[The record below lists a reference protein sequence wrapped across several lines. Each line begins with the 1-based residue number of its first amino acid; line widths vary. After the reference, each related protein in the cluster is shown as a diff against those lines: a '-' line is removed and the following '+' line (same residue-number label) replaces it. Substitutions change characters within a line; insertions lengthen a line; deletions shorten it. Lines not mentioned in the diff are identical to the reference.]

1 MLREKGIRCLLL
13 SREAEGKPVRLAV
26 SGAGWIGSG
35 FVTQVE
41 HIPGMEVVALAD
53 ERETQ
58 ALEVFASLGY
68 DRDALVVT
76 EKVAGAEEALRQGK
90 KVVTPS
96 LRVIAE
102 LESVDVVI
110 DATSSPLVGATVAYH
125 AIRNRKP
132 VVLVNIEADAT
143 VGRALKRLAEK
154 EGVLYTVSS
163 GDEPGCLV
171 ELLEFVTTLG
181 FEPIVLGKGKN
192 NPLNPSATPEE
203 VAEAAK
209 AQNKDP
215 FQVASYVDGTKTM
228 FEMCCCANAT
238 GFVPVQPGM
247 LGPQAELDTVSSVFA
262 LQEDGG
268 ITPFPGIVDF
278 VQSKSMAGGVFV
290 VVRVTDE
297 RIRGDLE
304 YLKVAGKGKYFTFF
318 RPYHLWFLEAPISV
332 ARAYFYGEPTLVPRE
347 RPVAEVV
354 TVAKRPLRK
363 GESLDTFGGFT
374 FYGLIMSAREAWEKK
389 ALPAGLACG
398 ARLRRD
404 IPKGA
409 IVTWDDVELQDNLL
423 VSLRKEQDAED
434 WANRNTIKCP
444 DGL

>member
-1 MLREKGIRCLLL
+1 MLREKGIRYLLL
-13 SREAEGKPVRLAV
+13 SREAERRPIRLAV

-53 ERETQ
+53 AKETQ
-58 ALEVFASLGY
+58 ALEVFTSLGY

-76 EKVAGAEEALRQGK
+76 EKLAKAEEALRQGK
-90 KVVTPS
+90 KVVTQS
-96 LRVIAE
+96 LELIAE
-102 LESVDVVI
+102 LESVDVVV

-125 AIRNRKP
+125 SIRNHKP
-132 VVLVNIEADAT
+132 VVLINIEADAT
-143 VGRALKRLAEK
+143 VGRVLRRLAER

-171 ELLEFVTTLG
+171 ELLEFVITLG

-192 NPLNPSATPEE
+192 NPLNPFATPEDVE
-203 VAEAAK
+203 RAAK
-209 AQNKDP
+209 VQNKDP

-238 GFVPVQPGM
+238 GFVPAQPGM
-247 LGPQAELDTVSSVFA
+247 IGPQAELDTVSSVFA

-290 VVRVTDE
+290 VVRVTNE
-297 RIRGDLE
+297 RVRGDLE

-318 RPYHLWFLEAPISV
+318 RPYHLWFLEAPISI
-332 ARAYFYGEPTLVPRE
+332 ARAYFYGEPTLVPQE
-347 RPVAEVV
+347 HPVAEVV
-354 TVAKRPLRK
+354 TVAKRSLSE
-363 GESLDTFGGFT
+363 GEHLDTFGGFT
-374 FYGLIMSAREAWEKK
+374 FYGLIMTAREAWEKK

-398 ARLRRD
+398 ARLRRNV
-404 IPKGA
+404 PKGA
-409 IVTWDDVELQDNLL
+409 IITWDDVELQDGFLL
-423 VSLRKEQDAED
+423 HLRKEQDAED
-434 WANRNTIKCP
+434 WPTKIR
-444 DGL
+444 